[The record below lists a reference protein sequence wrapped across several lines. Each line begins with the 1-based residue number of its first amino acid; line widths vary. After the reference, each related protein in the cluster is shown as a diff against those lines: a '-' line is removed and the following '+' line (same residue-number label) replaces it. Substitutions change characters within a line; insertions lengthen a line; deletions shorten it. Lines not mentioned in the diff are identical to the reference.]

1 MSRRGWVLFGLMA
14 LLWGIPYL
22 LIKIADEG
30 VSVWVLVFARTG
42 IGAVALLPFAL
53 RRGGLAI
60 LRRHWLPLL
69 AFAATEILVPW
80 FLLPDAEHRL
90 PSSLTG
96 MLIAAVPI
104 VGALMDRTRERL
116 GPLRWTGLLIGF
128 GGVVLL
134 AGPDLIG
141 GGGDTFAIVEVLITA
156 ILYAIAPRVVA
167 SRLADVPGPLMTSA
181 SLGFAAILYAPAAV
195 LTWPASFPGTS
206 VLLALLGLGLV
217 CTALGFIVF
226 FALVRAEG
234 PGRAMVF
241 TYFNPP
247 IAVLAGALVLNESI
261 TPLTI
266 AAFVL
271 ILGGSVFATLRATP
285 TGPAPV
291 SPPRPAPSPAP
302 PR

>member
-1 MSRRGWVLFGLMA
+1 LSRRGWVLFGLMA

-22 LIKIADEG
+22 LIKVADGG

-42 IGAVALLPFAL
+42 IGALALLPFAV
-53 RRGGLAI
+53 RRGQLAI

-69 AFAATEILVPW
+69 AFAATEILLPW

-104 VGALMDRTRERL
+104 VGAIIGRFGPTPERL
-116 GPLRWTGLLIGF
+116 GPQRWIGLLVGF
-128 GGVVLL
+128 CGVAVL
-134 AGPDLIG
+134 AGPDLWRG
-141 GGGDTFAIVEVLITA
+141 GGETFAIVEVLITA
-156 ILYAIAPRVVA
+156 ILYAIAPRIVA
-167 SRLADVPGPLMTSA
+167 TKLADVPGPLMTSA
-181 SLGFAAILYAPAAV
+181 SLGFAALLYAPAAA
-195 LTWPASFPGTS
+195 LTWPSTAPSGS
-206 VLLALLGLGLV
+206 VLLALLGLGLI

-226 FALVRAEG
+226 FALLRTEG

-247 IAVLAGALVLNESI
+247 VAVLAGALLLNESV

-266 AAFVL
+266 VAFVL
-271 ILGGSVFATLRATP
+271 ILGGSVLATIRARR
-285 TGPAPV
+285 PV
-291 SPPRPAPSPAP
+291 EPIPEPVA
-302 PR
+302 

>member
-1 MSRRGWVLFGLMA
+1 MA

-22 LIKIADEG
+22 LIKIADGG
-30 VSVWVLVFARTG
+30 VSVWVLVFARTS
-42 IGAVALLPFAL
+42 IGALALLPFAV
-53 RRGGLAI
+53 RRGQLAI

-69 AFAATEILVPW
+69 GLAASEILLPW

-104 VGALMDRTRERL
+104 VGAIIGQFGGDPERL
-116 GPLRWTGLLIGF
+116 GPLRWTGLLVGF
-128 GGVVLL
+128 GGVALL
-134 AGPDLIG
+134 AGPDLG
-141 GGGDTFAIVEVLITA
+141 NGGGDTFAVVEVLITA

-167 SRLADVPGPLMTSA
+167 GKLADVPGPLMTSA
-181 SLGFAAILYAPAAV
+181 SLGFAALLYAPAAV
-195 LTWPASFPGTS
+195 ATWPSPVPDPR
-206 VLLALLGLGLV
+206 VLLALLGLGLI

-226 FALVRAEG
+226 FALVRTEG

-247 IAVLAGALVLNESI
+247 VAVLAGALVLNETI

-266 AAFVL
+266 VAFVL
-271 ILGGSVFATLRATP
+271 ILGGSVLATLRNR
-285 TGPAPV
+285 
-291 SPPRPAPSPAP
+291 RPAEPIQEPVG
-302 PR
+302 

>member
-1 MSRRGWVLFGLMA
+1 MLFGLMA

-22 LIKIADEG
+22 LIKIADDG
-30 VSVWVLVFARTG
+30 VSVWVLVFARTS
-42 IGAVALLPFAL
+42 IGALALLPFAL
-53 RRGGLAI
+53 RRGGWAI
-60 LRRHWLPLL
+60 LRRHWLWLL
-69 AFAATEILVPW
+69 AFAGTEILVPW

-104 VGALMDRTRERL
+104 VGALMDRAHERL
-116 GPLRWTGLLIGF
+116 GPVRWTGLLVGF

-134 AGPDLIG
+134 AGPDLVH

-167 SRLADVPGPLMTSA
+167 GKLAGVPGPLMTSA

-195 LTWPASFPGTS
+195 LTWPASFPGTR
-206 VLLALLGLGLV
+206 VLLALIGLGLV

-247 IAVLAGALVLNESI
+247 IAVLAGALVLNEAI

-271 ILGGSVFATLRATP
+271 ILGGSVLATWRAKRSGQP
-285 TGPAPV
+285 APAPV
-291 SPPRPAPSPAP
+291 SPPHRAPSPAP

>member
-22 LIKIADEG
+22 LIKIADDG
-30 VSVWVLVFARTG
+30 VSVWVLVFARTS
-42 IGAVALLPFAL
+42 IGALALLPFAL
-53 RRGGLAI
+53 RRGGFAI
-60 LRRHWLPLL
+60 LRRHWLWLL
-69 AFAATEILVPW
+69 AFAGTEILVPW

-104 VGALMDRTRERL
+104 VGALLDRAKERL
-116 GPLRWTGLLIGF
+116 GPVRWTGLLVGF
-128 GGVVLL
+128 GGVVVL
-134 AGPDLIG
+134 AGPDLIH

-156 ILYAIAPRVVA
+156 ILYAIAPRIVA
-167 SRLADVPGPLMTSA
+167 SKLADVPGPLMTSA

-195 LTWPASFPGTS
+195 LTWPASFPGTR
-206 VLLALLGLGLV
+206 VLLALIGLGLV

-247 IAVLAGALVLNESI
+247 IAVLAGALVLNETI

-271 ILGGSVFATLRATP
+271 ILGGSVLATARQRERA
-285 TGPAPV
+285 PA
-291 SPPRPAPSPAP
+291 SPHRRAPSPAP

>member
-1 MSRRGWVLFGLMA
+1 MLFGLMA

-22 LIKIADEG
+22 LIKIADDG
-30 VSVWVLVFARTG
+30 VSVWVLVFARTSV
-42 IGAVALLPFAL
+42 GALALLPFAL
-53 RRGGLAI
+53 RRGGWAI
-60 LRRHWLPLL
+60 LRAHWAWLL
-69 AFAATEILVPW
+69 AFAGTEILVPW

-104 VGALMDRTRERL
+104 VGALMDRTKDRL
-116 GPLRWTGLLIGF
+116 GPLRWTGLLVGF

-134 AGPDLIG
+134 AGPDLVH
-141 GGGDTFAIVEVLITA
+141 GGGDTFAIIEVLITA
-156 ILYAIAPRVVA
+156 ILYAIAPRIVA
-167 SRLADVPGPLMTSA
+167 NKLADVPGPLMTSA
-181 SLGFAAILYAPAAV
+181 SLGFAAILYAPAAA
-195 LTWPASFPGTS
+195 LTWPTAFPGTR

-226 FALVRAEG
+226 FALVRTEG

-247 IAVLAGALVLNESI
+247 IAVLAGALVLNETI

-271 ILGGSVFATLRATP
+271 ILGGSVLATVRQKQR
-285 TGPAPV
+285 APV
-291 SPPRPAPSPAP
+291 SPRPRSPSPAP

>member
-1 MSRRGWVLFGLMA
+1 MA

-42 IGAVALLPFAL
+42 IGALALLPFAV

-60 LRRHWLPLL
+60 LRRHWLWLL

-134 AGPDLIG
+134 AGPDLIK

-156 ILYAIAPRVVA
+156 VLYAIAPRIVA

-195 LTWPASFPGTS
+195 LTWPVSFPGTS

-226 FALVRAEG
+226 FALVRTEG

-247 IAVLAGALVLNESI
+247 IAVLAGALVLSERI

-271 ILGGSVFATLRATP
+271 ILGGSVLATIRARE
-285 TGPAPV
+285 PAPA
-291 SPPRPAPSPAP
+291 SPRHRAPSPAP

>member
-1 MSRRGWVLFGLMA
+1 MLFGLMA

-22 LIKIADEG
+22 LIKIADGG
-30 VSVWVLVFARTG
+30 VSVWVLVFARTS
-42 IGAVALLPFAL
+42 IGALALLPFAV
-53 RRGGLAI
+53 RRGQLVI

-69 AFAATEILVPW
+69 GFAASEILLPW

-104 VGALMDRTRERL
+104 VGGIIGQFGSSPERL

-128 GGVVLL
+128 GGVAVL
-134 AGPDLIG
+134 AGPDIGKG
-141 GGGDTFAIVEVLITA
+141 GGETFAIVEVLITA
-156 ILYAIAPRVVA
+156 VLYAIAPRIVA
-167 SRLADVPGPLMTSA
+167 SKLADVPGPLMTSA
-181 SLGFAAILYAPAAV
+181 SLGFAAILYAPAAA
-195 LTWPASFPGTS
+195 LTWPAAVPGTS

-247 IAVLAGALVLNESI
+247 VAALAGALVLNERI

-271 ILGGSVFATLRATP
+271 ILGGSVLATLRTR
-285 TGPAPV
+285 
-291 SPPRPAPSPAP
+291 RPAEPIPEP
-302 PR
+302 VG

>member
-22 LIKIADEG
+22 LIKIADGG
-30 VSVWVLVFARTG
+30 VSVWVLVFARTS
-42 IGAVALLPFAL
+42 IGALALLPFAV
-53 RRGGLAI
+53 RRGQLAI

-69 AFAATEILVPW
+69 GFAASEILLPW

-104 VGALMDRTRERL
+104 VGAIIGQFGSSPERL

-128 GGVVLL
+128 GGVAVL
-134 AGPDLIG
+134 AGPDIGKG
-141 GGGDTFAIVEVLITA
+141 GGETFAIVEVLITA
-156 ILYAIAPRVVA
+156 VLYAIAPRIVA
-167 SRLADVPGPLMTSA
+167 SKLADVPGPLMTSA
-181 SLGFAAILYAPAAV
+181 SLGFAAILYAPAAA
-195 LTWPASFPGTS
+195 LTWPAAAPGAS

-247 IAVLAGALVLNESI
+247 VAAFAGALVLNERI

-271 ILGGSVFATLRATP
+271 ILGGSVLATLRAR
-285 TGPAPV
+285 
-291 SPPRPAPSPAP
+291 RPAEPIPEP
-302 PR
+302 VG